1 MGYKCFSQPS
11 FQEISLLSSLRE
23 LLHECGSEA
32 QVVDFFCT
40 SWVANVLHAT
50 FISREI
56 TIITIT
62 EGALHECGSEAKF
75 CILVLHATFISRDI
89 TIIIITE
96 GALHE
101 CGLEAKFCILV
112 LSVVHNLHFKRDC
125 YHYHCRN
132 VHWRQL
138 RVKIW
143 HTRFDKRLHSV
154 YSPKLQTYT
163 THLDCI
169 VLSLPSFS
177 SGILKNI
184 LLQHSTV

>member
-1 MGYKCFSQPS
+1 MADFFSYMGYKCFSQPS
-11 FQEISLLSSLRE
+11 FQKILLSSSLRE

-40 SWVANVLHAT
+40 SWVANVLQAT

-56 TIITIT
+56 TII
-62 EGALHECGSEAKF
+62 
-75 CILVLHATFISRDI
+75 
-89 TIIIITE
+89 IIIE

-138 RVKIW
+138 RSRSGAQDL
-143 HTRFDKRLHSV
+143 TRG
-154 YSPKLQTYT
+154 
-163 THLDCI
+163 CI
-169 VLSLPSFS
+169 LSIAQSFKD
-177 SGILKNI
+177 IQLI
-184 LLQHSTV
+184 